1 MEILTFEI
9 ADRLFA
15 VRSSETREVLR
26 AVALCP
32 LAEASQQWEGV
43 LNLRG
48 RIVPVLD
55 LRFLFHLPSRP
66 IAPTDHL
73 IVIETTDTTLA
84 VRADRALDLARVDA
98 GALEDAETI
107 ADEMVYVDQIIKT
120 GDALA
125 HLLAPER
132 FPRLTGGV
140 SA

>member
-9 ADRLFA
+9 ADCLFA

-32 LAEASQQWEGV
+32 LAEASEQWEGAI
-43 LNLRG
+43 NLRG
-48 RIVPVLD
+48 RVVPVLD
-55 LRFLFHLPSRP
+55 LRVLFHLPTRP

-73 IVIETTDTTLA
+73 IVIETNGATLA

-98 GALEDAETI
+98 EALEDAEAI
-107 ADEMVYVDQIIKT
+107 AAKMVYVDRIVKT
-120 GDALA
+120 GDALV

-132 FPRLTGGV
+132 FPQLAGGASV
-140 SA
+140 